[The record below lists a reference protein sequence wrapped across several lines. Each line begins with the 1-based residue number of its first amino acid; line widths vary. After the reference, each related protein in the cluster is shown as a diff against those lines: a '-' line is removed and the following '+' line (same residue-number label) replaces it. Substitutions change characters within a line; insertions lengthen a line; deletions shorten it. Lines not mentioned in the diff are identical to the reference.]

1 MPELQKIRVSF
12 TCANPEDIQEVQA
25 MFSRA
30 YRALDT
36 VNRCL
41 MGIKIGADGSV
52 ARADLDHGIAVLIR
66 MMNRIYTGGNQQLS
80 DDIVSL
86 WSIASNDGEMEG
98 GSHGNA

>member
-1 MPELQKIRVSF
+1 
-12 TCANPEDIQEVQA
+12 
-25 MFSRA
+25 
-30 YRALDT
+30 
-36 VNRCL
+36 
-41 MGIKIGADGSV
+41 
-52 ARADLDHGIAVLIR
+52 VLIR